1 MNLLMRKIFFMAIAA
16 IALMACGNGDGP
28 APSGS
33 KEQAALNYIGSKAR
47 TMLFMS
53 DAAAIQKM
61 EELGFTPLSKQTP
74 LAPSKAPKMIAY
86 DIWRFFMNAP
96 QVDQWIS
103 VRSMNKEQVDAFNE
117 VIKANKVY
125 LEVDLKCWEGAVH
138 EIELI
143 LRANSAMENVNDLI
157 IGIGDAAWAT
167 YQEGTEE
174 QRISWSGDG
183 MVGKKS
189 PRFSSWPNEKE
200 FLKANSHVYASCS
213 GEWLYPENPCP
224 SFLDGESQYTYNYS
238 IDWTDDNAG
247 VDDYE
252 LQEPIL
258 VYGNF
263 KACVGYYHPEEGD
276 EEEY

>member
-1 MNLLMRKIFFMAIAA
+1 MAIAA

-74 LAPSKAPKMIAY
+74 LAPSKAPKIIAY
-86 DIWRFFMNAP
+86 DTWRFFMNAP

-125 LEVDLKCWEGAVH
+125 LEVDLKCWEGAVY

-143 LRANSAMENVNDLI
+143 LRANSAMENVNNYAFALFQ
-157 IGIGDAAWAT
+157 AAWDDF
-167 YQEGTEE
+167 QIGGDE
-174 QRISWSGDG
+174 QFVSWSGHGDVIG
-183 MVGKKS
+183 KS
-189 PRFSSWPNEKE
+189 PSFSSWPNMKSL
-200 FLKANSHVYASCS
+200 FTANPHVYARCE
-213 GEWLYPENPCP
+213 GEWLYPEKPLVSLP
-224 SFLDGESQYTYNYS
+224 AEQYVYHHLIN
-238 IDWTDDNAG
+238 WTDDLTG
-247 VDDYE
+247 LHEE
-252 LQEPIL
+252 LPELPL
-258 VYGNF
+258 VYCSFEADVYEYN
-263 KACVGYYHPEEGD
+263 PEEEAG
-276 EEEY
+276 EE